1 MELKHKSIV
10 ETHEL
15 KREKN
20 ELMRIVNAVF
30 GTELLAER
38 RYQSNVEARMVFS
51 KILTER
57 GHSVVSIGRFL
68 NKNHS
73 TIIYYNRNL
82 SNLLEQLP
90 NLFRQYIECK
100 ESFSNGRE
108 PVVEMREREMK
119 MKLLKLKEMSDTL
132 SKENIELKTALK
144 KYRRHEKIVE
154 LLCSS
159 VKVGDES
166 SVYNRINAM
175 LNYR

>member
-1 MELKHKSIV
+1 METEELKH
-10 ETHEL
+10 
-15 KREKN
+15 EKM

-30 GTELLAER
+30 STELLNKR

-57 GHSVVSIGRFL
+57 GHSLVSIGKFL

-73 TIIYYNRNL
+73 TIIYYNRHL
-82 SNLLEQLP
+82 SDLLEQLP
-90 NLFRQYIECK
+90 NLFRQYLECR

-108 PVVEMREREMK
+108 PIVAMREREMK
-119 MKLLKLKEMSDTL
+119 MKLSELKEMSAAL
-132 SKENIELKTALK
+132 SKENIELKIALK
-144 KYRRHEKIVE
+144 KYRRHEKIVD

-159 VKVGDES
+159 VKVGDEVG
-166 SVYNRINAM
+166 VYNRINAM